1 MLLKAQSIT
10 LYFSVCTEMQLLGKR
25 LGKRR
30 RREEEKS
37 ISNLILL
44 VSPMSHLTIKEC
56 QIQIKTDLSSWIKWS
71 VWSILCFMRWNSQ
84 LQNWRFPGCNASSC
98 CIFSR
103 GQEFSALSVFCYTL
117 LCNWQS
123 QHVHMLFKSGQSVKW
138 TPIKN
143 DIHDLWNSLYTL

>member
-37 ISNLILL
+37 ISKLILL

-56 QIQIKTDLSSWIKWS
+56 QIQIKTDLSS
-71 VWSILCFMRWNSQ
+71 
-84 LQNWRFPGCNASSC
+84 
-98 CIFSR
+98 
-103 GQEFSALSVFCYTL
+103 
-117 LCNWQS
+117 
-123 QHVHMLFKSGQSVKW
+123 
-138 TPIKN
+138 
-143 DIHDLWNSLYTL
+143 